1 MWSSQVQALNI
12 STAALWWKIL
22 KFKIFEDMPSSLWTC
37 ANGARKLNDN
47 SHQLDMRRPGQV
59 VMSVS
64 PTKWLFLSEAMNLS
78 NLDPDLTSKSLY
90 SLIILV
96 VYDVISLHLSNIPWL
111 VEALWRLI
119 CHPEV
124 RLRVITMQLKVQ
136 PVSFF
141 LQNVKFDVSTCRQQL
156 GPAPVMIYGGADIV
170 SVFCVNCAST
180 ST

>member
-1 MWSSQVQALNI
+1 MWSAQVQALSV

-22 KFKIFEDMPSSLWTC
+22 KFKIFEDMPRSLWTC
-37 ANGARKLNDN
+37 ANGTRKLKNN
-47 SHQLDMRRPGQV
+47 SHQLCVDL

-64 PTKWLFLSEAMNLS
+64 PTKWLFLSEAQNLS

-90 SLIILV
+90 PLIILV
-96 VYDVISLHLSNIPWL
+96 GYDVISLQMSNIPW
-111 VEALWRLI
+111 VIEALWRLM